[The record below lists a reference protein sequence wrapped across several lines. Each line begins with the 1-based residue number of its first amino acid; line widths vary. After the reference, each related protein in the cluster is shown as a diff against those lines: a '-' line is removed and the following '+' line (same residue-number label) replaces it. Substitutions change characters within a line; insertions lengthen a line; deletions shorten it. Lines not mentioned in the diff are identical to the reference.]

1 MKLLKLY
8 SWIAGNMADFAKPF
22 SDNKALYNQ
31 ARGFWNKL
39 ENASTFIVIIFIV
52 LGVALAVYYYTQY
65 NDKPGRRYTPK
76 HWAFMLLG
84 TVIVTF
90 FLTLLFEYFAVEP
103 KLKGAFL
110 LEVKVAL
117 ANALYAA
124 GIYLLTSFVWCNC
137 FRTNAYRFL
146 KLRKK

>member
-8 SWIAGNMADFAKPF
+8 SWITGTMADFAKPF

-39 ENASTFIVIIFIV
+39 DNVSIVIVFSFLVFGI
-52 LGVALAVYYYTQY
+52 ALAAYYYTQY
-65 NDKPGRRYTPK
+65 NEKPGRRYTPK
-76 HWAFMLLG
+76 HWAIILLV
-84 TVIVTF
+84 TTILTF
-90 FLTLLFEYFAVEP
+90 FVTLGFEYGSVKP
-103 KLKGAFL
+103 KLDGAFM
-110 LEVKVAL
+110 LEVKVAA

-124 GIYLLTSFVWCNC
+124 GLYLLTSFVWCNFG

-146 KLRKK
+146 KLKK